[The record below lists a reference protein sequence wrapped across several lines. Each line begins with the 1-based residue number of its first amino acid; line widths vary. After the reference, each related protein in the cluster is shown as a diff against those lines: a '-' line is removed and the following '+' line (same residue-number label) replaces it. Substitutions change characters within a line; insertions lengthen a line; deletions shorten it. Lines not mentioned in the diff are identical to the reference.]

1 MYKTKED
8 LLEALISKKSN
19 INSLQT
25 QICKLRKKKNF
36 DRVMDILYA
45 IEKYN
50 MFHKGE
56 KQWLSHLNLIVIQWT

>member
-8 LLEALISKKSN
+8 LLNALISGKSN
-19 INSLQT
+19 VNSLQS

-56 KQWLSHLNLIVIQWT
+56 